1 MNKHEIERMARAWQ
15 EVTENRFV
23 IPEEIPANERTA
35 FHGAAAAASKAGKK
49 TFSFAGKTHPVTMQ
63 KDTAKKIADQKEGYY
78 KDMEI
83 KKQDKEMDA
92 KPVPGK
98 KKKSGETATMNPKM
112 DTAKSGRGS
121 EMEQKESRI
130 RTALKSVLENKEMK
144 KHSPNMDKAEKP
156 EDAFKGDGAKKMKA
170 DLADPGD
177 YHDMEKKSHDDAS
190 KAARSGPN
198 MKARPNDNKQGDKKI
213 VNPVPGVVTKEK

>member
-49 TFSFAGKTHPVTMQ
+49 SFSFAGKTHPVTMQ

-98 KKKSGETATMNPKM
+98 KKKAGDTATIKPKMETAERGK
-112 DTAKSGRGS
+112 GS
-121 EMEQKESRI
+121 EMERKESRI
-130 RTALKSVLENKEMK
+130 RTA
-144 KHSPNMDKAEKP
+144 
-156 EDAFKGDGAKKMKA
+156 
-170 DLADPGD
+170 
-177 YHDMEKKSHDDAS
+177 
-190 KAARSGPN
+190 
-198 MKARPNDNKQGDKKI
+198 
-213 VNPVPGVVTKEK
+213 